1 MILKL
6 MAEVEIV
13 YVAVIPQD
21 NPGIDLVKAVAGI
34 IGKDAY
40 QTRLLLAGSIPRIVA
55 RCNGVREAEALARQ
69 LREVG
74 LTTIVCSDAELR
86 GPFHGVRAKTLEFGD
101 RGVTFQQGDG
111 GGKITLKT
119 GAVFLIIKGLRQ
131 PAPEVEEA
139 PAKTKLK
146 LNVGAT
152 LVTGGIPILKRVK
165 QKPKAASSQSEW
177 FLRLYEQASSEPRV
191 EMLQYD
197 MDYSFLGVETTLSS
211 VANFINVVKRLRE
224 IYPQAI
230 YDERLMK
237 TYTTDIPMTTAD
249 EDMDINCRLI
259 YFQHLP

>member
-1 MILKL
+1 

-21 NPGIDLVKAVAGI
+21 NPNINLVKAVAGI

-40 QTRLLLAGSIPRIVA
+40 QTRMLLAGSIPRIVA

-74 LTTIVCSDAELR
+74 LTTIVCSEAELR

-101 RGVTFQQGDG
+101 RGVNFKTEG
-111 GGKITLKT
+111 GAGVTL
-119 GAVFLIIKGLRQ
+119 GVGSVFLIIKGLRQ
-131 PAPEVEEA
+131 PAPEVEDA
-139 PAKTKLK
+139 PAKTRLK
-146 LNVGAT
+146 LDVGKS
-152 LVTGGIPILKRVK
+152 LVMGGLPVLKRVK
-165 QKPKAASSQSEW
+165 EKPKSDSSQSEW
-177 FLRLYEQASSEPRV
+177 FLRLYERASSEPRV
-191 EMLQYD
+191 EILQYD
-197 MDYSFLGVETTLSS
+197 MNYSFLGTETTLSS

-237 TYTTDIPMTTAD
+237 TYTTDILMTTAD

>member
-1 MILKL
+1 

-21 NPGIDLVKAVAGI
+21 NPSIDLVKAVAGV

-40 QTRLLLAGSIPRIVA
+40 QTRLLLAGSIPRVVA
-55 RCNGVREAEALARQ
+55 RCKGVQEAEDLARK

-86 GPFHGVRAKTLEFGD
+86 SPFHGVRAQTLEFGD
-101 RGVTFQQGDG
+101 REVSFKQEDG
-111 GGKITLKT
+111 NKITLKS
-119 GAVFLIIKGLRQ
+119 GAVFLIIKGTRH
-131 PAPEVEEA
+131 PALEVEEA
-139 PAKTKLK
+139 PVKAKRK

-152 LVTGGIPILKRVK
+152 LMLGGIPVFKKVKEKLKTVT
-165 QKPKAASSQSEW
+165 PENEW
-177 FLRLYEQASSEPRV
+177 FLRLYERSSSEPRV
-191 EMLQYD
+191 EILQYD
-197 MDYSFLGVETTLSS
+197 MDYSFLGAETTMSS

-237 TYTTDIPMTTAD
+237 TYATDILMTKAN
-249 EDMDINCRLI
+249 EDIDINCKLI

>member
-1 MILKL
+1 

-21 NPGIDLVKAVAGI
+21 NPNINLVKAVAGI

-40 QTRLLLAGSIPRIVA
+40 QTRMLLAGSIPRIVA

-101 RGVTFQQGDG
+101 RGVIFKTEG
-111 GGKITLKT
+111 GAGVTL
-119 GAVFLIIKGLRQ
+119 GAVFLIIKGTRH
-131 PAPEVEEA
+131 PAPEAEEG
-139 PAKTKLK
+139 PVKTKLK
-146 LNVGAT
+146 LDVGKS

-165 QKPKAASSQSEW
+165 EKPKSESSQFEW
-177 FLRLYEQASSEPRV
+177 FLRFYERASSEPRV
-191 EMLQYD
+191 EILQYD
-197 MDYSFLGVETTLSS
+197 MNYSFLGAETTLSS

-224 IYPQAI
+224 IYPWAI

-237 TYTTDIPMTTAD
+237 TYTTDILMTTAD

>member
-1 MILKL
+1 

-13 YVAVIPQD
+13 YVAVIPLD
-21 NPGIDLVKAVAGI
+21 NPGIELVKTVAGI

-40 QTRLLLAGSIPRIVA
+40 QTRLLLAGSIPRVVA
-55 RCNGVREAEALARQ
+55 RCNGVKEAEALARK

-86 GPFHGVRAKTLEFGD
+86 GPFQGVRARTLEFGD
-101 RGVTFQQGDG
+101 RGVNFKTEG
-111 GGKITLKT
+111 GEGVTLGA
-119 GAVFLIIKGLRQ
+119 GAVFLIIKGTRH
-131 PAPEVEEA
+131 PAPEAEDV
-139 PAKTKLK
+139 PAKTKWK

-152 LVTGGIPILKRVK
+152 LMTGGLPIPKRVK
-165 QKPKAASSQSEW
+165 EKPTTVSPENEW
-177 FLRLYEQASSEPRV
+177 FLRFYERASSEPRV

-197 MDYSFLGVETTLSS
+197 MNYSFLGAEATLSS

-237 TYTTDIPMTTAD
+237 TYTTDILMTTAD

>member
-1 MILKL
+1 

-21 NPGIDLVKAVAGI
+21 NPSIDLVKTVAGI

-40 QTRLLLAGSIPRIVA
+40 QTRLLLAGSIPRVVA
-55 RCNGVREAEALARQ
+55 RCNGVKEAEALARK
-69 LREVG
+69 LRETG

-86 GPFHGVRAKTLEFGD
+86 RPLQGVRAKTLEFGD
-101 RGVTFQQGDG
+101 KGVTFNTEG
-111 GGKITLKT
+111 GAGVTL
-119 GAVFLIIKGLRQ
+119 GVGNVFLIIKGTRH
-131 PAPEVEEA
+131 PAPEVEDA

-146 LNVGAT
+146 LDVGAT
-152 LVTGGIPILKRVK
+152 VVTGGLPIIRRVK
-165 QKPKAASSQSEW
+165 EKSNSESFQTEW
-177 FLRLYEQASSEPRV
+177 FLRLYERQSSEPRV

-197 MDYSFLGVETTLSS
+197 MDYSFLGTETTLSS
-211 VANFINVVKRLRE
+211 TANFINVVKRLRE

-237 TYTTDIPMTTAD
+237 TYTTDILMTTAD

>member
-1 MILKL
+1 

-13 YVAVIPQD
+13 YVAVIPLD

-55 RCNGVREAEALARQ
+55 RCNGVKEAEALARQ
-69 LREVG
+69 LREAG

-86 GPFHGVRAKTLEFGD
+86 GSFQGVRAKTLEFGD
-101 RGVTFQQGDG
+101 RVVNFKTEGGVGVT
-111 GGKITLKT
+111 L
-119 GAVFLIIKGLRQ
+119 GAGSIFLIIKGTRH
-131 PAPEVEEA
+131 PALEVEEG
-139 PAKTKLK
+139 PVKTKRK

-152 LVTGGIPILKRVK
+152 IMTGGIPIFKKVK
-165 QKPKAASSQSEW
+165 GEKPKAVTPENEW
-177 FLRLYEQASSEPRV
+177 FLRLYERASSEPRV
-191 EMLQYD
+191 EILQYD
-197 MDYSFLGVETTLSS
+197 MDYSFLGAETTMSS

-230 YDERLMK
+230 YDERLTK
-237 TYTTDIPMTTAD
+237 PYTVDIPMTTAD
-249 EDMDINCRLI
+249 EGIDINCRLI

>member
-1 MILKL
+1 

-21 NPGIDLVKAVAGI
+21 YPSINLAKAVSGI

-40 QTRLLLAGSIPRIVA
+40 QARLLLAGSIPRIVA
-55 RCNGVREAEALARQ
+55 RCNGVREAEALARK

-101 RGVTFQQGDG
+101 RGVNFKTEG
-111 GGKITLKT
+111 GAGVTL
-119 GAVFLIIKGLRQ
+119 GVGSVFLIIKGLRQ
-131 PAPEVEEA
+131 PAPEAEEA

-146 LNVGAT
+146 LDVGKT

-165 QKPKAASSQSEW
+165 QKPKNESPQFEW
-177 FLRLYEQASSEPRV
+177 FLRFYERASSEPRV
-191 EMLQYD
+191 EILQYD
-197 MDYSFLGVETTLSS
+197 MDYSFLGAETTLSS

>member
-1 MILKL
+1 

-21 NPGIDLVKAVAGI
+21 NLSVDLIKAVSGV

-40 QTRLLLAGSIPRIVA
+40 QTRLLLAGSLPRIVA
-55 RCNGVREAEALARQ
+55 RCNGVREAEALARK

-74 LTTIVCSDAELR
+74 LTTIICSDAELR
-86 GPFHGVRAKTLEFGD
+86 KPFLGVRAQTLEFGD
-101 RGVTFQQGDG
+101 RGVIFKQGDG
-111 GGKITLKT
+111 AKITLKA
-119 GAVFLIIKGLRQ
+119 GAVFLIIKGVRH
-131 PAPEVEEA
+131 PAPEAEEA

-152 LVTGGIPILKRVK
+152 LITGGIPIFKKVK
-165 QKPKAASSQSEW
+165 DKPKTVTPENEW
-177 FLRLYEQASSEPRV
+177 FLRFYERASPEPRV

-197 MDYSFLGVETTLSS
+197 MDYSFLGAETSMSS

-224 IYPQAI
+224 IYPKSI

-237 TYTTDIPMTTAD
+237 TYATDILMTTAN
-249 EDMDINCRLI
+249 EDIDINCKLI

>member
-1 MILKL
+1 

-21 NPGIDLVKAVAGI
+21 NPSIDLVKAVAGI

-40 QTRLLLAGSIPRIVA
+40 QTRLLLVGSIPRIVA
-55 RCNGVREAEALARQ
+55 RCKGVQEAEASARK
-69 LREVG
+69 LRELG
-74 LTTIVCSDAELR
+74 FTTIVCSEAELR
-86 GPFHGVRAKTLEFGD
+86 SPSHGLRAKTIGFGD
-101 RGVTFQQGDG
+101 KEVTFQQEDG
-111 GGKITLKT
+111 KKITLKT
-119 GAVFLIIKGLRQ
+119 GAIFLIIKGVWQ

-146 LNVGAT
+146 LNVGVT

-177 FLRLYEQASSEPRV
+177 FLRLYERASSEPRV

-197 MDYSFLGVETTLSS
+197 MEYSFLGAETTLSS

-237 TYTTDIPMTTAD
+237 TFSTDIPATTSD
-249 EDMDINCRLI
+249 EDIDINCRLI